1 MSKLELTPGRVRVSE
16 WADGSPYL
24 SLAEDGPTTNTV
36 LNHNHQLAI
45 HLKDG
50 TSMAEAEA
58 LANYMNKYVKQL
70 GITFLP

>member
-1 MSKLELTPGRVRVSE
+1 MSNPELTPGRFRVSE

-24 SLAEDGPTTNTV
+24 SLLEGAPRTNTV
-36 LNHNHQLAI
+36 LNDRHQLAI

-50 TSMAEAEA
+50 TTMQEAEE
-58 LANYMNKYVKQL
+58 LVRHMNKYVTQL